1 MNANAQKTVP
11 DAVEELQRV
20 AGRRITITQREFLD
34 LLGWSESKCSRLRKQ
49 GKITVID
56 GYGQN
61 MILVSE
67 VARIIGKIA
76 EGDLA

>member
-1 MNANAQKTVP
+1 MNANAQKAVP
-11 DAVEELQRV
+11 DAVSELQRV

-34 LLGWSESKCSRLRKQ
+34 LLGWSESKCSRLRKT

>member
-1 MNANAQKTVP
+1 MNANAQKAVP

-34 LLGWSESKCSRLRKQ
+34 LLGWSESKCSRLRKK